1 MNNECEYCQ
10 PSHKR
15 KFIKLRFFKG
25 FKTDNYLNYSL
36 RIGKSFKWAKFKKH
50 KLMLLDHGE
59 VRAHI
64 DINYC
69 PICGRKLKGDA
80 NNENQRLE
88 NKRRSKR

>member
-59 VRAHI
+59 VYAHI

-80 NNENQRLE
+80 NNGN
-88 NKRRSKR
+88 